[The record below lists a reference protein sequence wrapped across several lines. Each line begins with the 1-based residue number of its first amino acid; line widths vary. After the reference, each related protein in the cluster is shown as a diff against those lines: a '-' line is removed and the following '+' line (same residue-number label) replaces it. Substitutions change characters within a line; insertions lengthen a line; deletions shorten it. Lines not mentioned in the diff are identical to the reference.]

1 MKTNYVCTVLLLL
14 CVTICHSCSE
24 KISRQGDILSIDV
37 RGLLESDAINKR
49 CSADE
54 VDSVEYIP
62 LEITQD
68 GASLI
73 AGILDFTVTDSF
85 IYILP
90 MKESKIMQFDRKG
103 RFVKNVVTY
112 GEGPGEYNGFPQN
125 IYADAAANRFYIAN
139 MDKTW
144 EYTLSGEFVGVKKR
158 TNMISYE
165 YKIATDRYAA
175 VSYLNVPFHIPGIFG
190 VGVFS
195 EKEDTIAMKKN
206 FLSLDN
212 VPAEESGFTNVS
224 VAWNQNNLLFKTVSN
239 DTVFRLTKDAIIP
252 AYILK
257 LQNSAREIIRGLK
270 VRNSDGAAPDDI
282 WDWDMF
288 ETPSFFYYRFVLNNE
303 FYVITVNRLTGEP
316 SIEKCSVPTDD
327 IYQLVQLNRLLGLV
341 GMKLSDMEMPFWGC
355 RFGKELVQIITA
367 PEWLF
372 FKDKGYV
379 KGMDDL
385 TEDDNPIVVV
395 AKLKNS
401 DK

>member
-1 MKTNYVCTVLLLL
+1 M
-14 CVTICHSCSE
+14 
-24 KISRQGDILSIDV
+24 
-37 RGLLESDAINKR
+37 
-49 CSADE
+49 
-54 VDSVEYIP
+54 
-62 LEITQD
+62 EITQD

-103 RFVKNVVTY
+103 HFVKNVVAY

-195 EKEDTIAMKKN
+195 ENEDTIVMKKN

-239 DTVFRLTKDAIIP
+239 DTVFRLIKDTIIP

-257 LQNSAREIIRGLK
+257 SQNSTREIIRGLK
-270 VRNSDGAAPDDI
+270 VRNSDGAAPDDV

-303 FYVITVNRLTGEP
+303 FYIITMNRLTGEP
-316 SIEKCSVPTDD
+316 SIQKCSVPTND

-341 GMKLSDMEMPFWGC
+341 GVKLSNMKIPFWGS

-379 KGMDDL
+379 KGMDNL